1 MKPKE
6 MKVVGDTQELNQF
19 RLMNED
25 MKKVLK
31 SYPNS
36 NFVDDLTDAIVN
48 NLRYSDNSLIYPDLE
63 KVKPDDGVV
72 AEWFYPIYNGT
83 NDFAELTAILM
94 YTSQE
99 TKFEEI
105 GELMLGIGLT
115 EMKHY
120 AKLGDLISKLGGKI
134 DQGYTNEYVTI
145 GNTPRKALETA
156 LESEVATI
164 EFYDKL
170 YSKIEKV
177 NETDTTI
184 IAMQL
189 ISKITADEEVH
200 KKLLEEAL
208 QEFSKREE
216 KERKKLENL

>member
-1 MKPKE
+1 
-6 MKVVGDTQELNQF
+6 
-19 RLMNED
+19 MNED

-72 AEWFYPIYNGT
+72 AEWFYPIYNGI

-177 NETDTTI
+177 KETDTTI
-184 IAMQL
+184 VAMQL